1 MQQPRASD
9 TSNSM
14 NTKQSKPSP
23 VSSGDQPAKPER
35 VAKVIARAGL
45 CSRRDAERWIE
56 MGRVNV
62 NGKPLITPAM
72 TVLPTDT
79 VEVDGKPLPEREA
92 ARLWRY
98 HKPAGLVVSHRDEKD
113 RTSVFD
119 KMPEDLPRVISIGR
133 LDINTEGLLLLTND
147 GGLARLLELP
157 ATGWVRR
164 YRVRANG
171 KVTPEVL
178 ESLKNGL
185 QVDGV
190 QFGPIDAKL
199 DKEQGANVWLT
210 IALREGK
217 NREVKKICEHLGLKV
232 GRLIR
237 TSFGPFQLGELAR
250 GAVDE
255 ISQKVLNE
263 QVRGG
268 TKRKEGAKPKK
279 SANPKL
285 GPDGKPFRKPKRSGT
300 KNKSSGK
307 PASGKPA
314 SGNPSASKPARKRPG
329 AKGAARADRRR

>member
-1 MQQPRASD
+1 
-9 TSNSM
+9 M
-14 NTKQSKPSP
+14 NAKQSKPLP
-23 VSSGDQPAKPER
+23 ISSGEEPAKPER

-45 CSRRDAERWIE
+45 CSRRDAERWID

-72 TVLPTDT
+72 TVLPTDI

-113 RTSVFD
+113 RASVFD
-119 KMPEDLPRVISIGR
+119 KMPQDLPRVISIGR

-171 KVTPEVL
+171 KVTPEAL
-178 ESLKNGL
+178 EGLKDGL
-185 QVDGV
+185 LVDGV
-190 QFGPIDAKL
+190 QYGPIDAKL

-210 IALREGK
+210 VALREGK

-237 TSFGPFQLGELAR
+237 ISFGPFQLGELAR

-279 SANPKL
+279 PANPKL
-285 GPDGKPFRKPKRSGT
+285 GPDGKPFRKPNRFGA
-300 KNKSSGK
+300 KNKPGSK
-307 PASGKPA
+307 PASDKAASGKPV
-314 SGNPSASKPARKRPG
+314 SGNPSAGKPVRKRPG
-329 AKGAARADRRR
+329 TRGAARADRRR

>member
-1 MQQPRASD
+1 
-9 TSNSM
+9 M
-14 NTKQSKPSP
+14 NAKQSSPSKT
-23 VSSGDQPAKPER
+23 PAVDETSKPER

-56 MGRVNV
+56 MGRVNI

-72 TVLPTDT
+72 TVLPTDV
-79 VEVDGKPLPEREA
+79 VEVDGKPLPEREE

-113 RTSVFD
+113 RPSVFD

-171 KVTPEVL
+171 KVTPEAL
-178 ESLKNGL
+178 EALKDGL
-185 QVDGV
+185 MVDGV
-190 QFGPIDAKL
+190 QYGPIDAKL

-210 IALREGK
+210 VALREGK

-268 TKRKEGAKPKK
+268 TKRKPGAKSKRAAGTKP
-279 SANPKL
+279 
-285 GPDGKPFRKPKRSGT
+285 GPGGKPVRKPKRTAAKGKPT
-300 KNKSSGK
+300 SGK
-307 PASGKPA
+307 SAAGKTQPRRPAG
-314 SGNPSASKPARKRPG
+314 
-329 AKGAARADRRR
+329 KGAARADRRR

>member
-1 MQQPRASD
+1 
-9 TSNSM
+9 M
-14 NTKQSKPSP
+14 NAKQSSPSRKPA
-23 VSSGDQPAKPER
+23 VDETIKPER

-56 MGRVNV
+56 MGRVNI

-72 TVLPTDT
+72 TVLPTDV
-79 VEVDGKPLPEREA
+79 VEVDGKPLPEREE

-113 RTSVFD
+113 RPSVFD

-171 KVTPEVL
+171 KVTPEAL
-178 ESLKNGL
+178 EALKDGL
-185 QVDGV
+185 MVDGV
-190 QFGPIDAKL
+190 QYGPIDAKL

-210 IALREGK
+210 VALREGK

-268 TKRKEGAKPKK
+268 TKRKPGAKSKRAAGTKP
-279 SANPKL
+279 
-285 GPDGKPFRKPKRSGT
+285 GPGGKPVPKPKRTVAKG
-300 KNKSSGK
+300 KPVSGK
-307 PASGKPA
+307 SAAGKTKPRKPA
-314 SGNPSASKPARKRPG
+314 G
-329 AKGAARADRRR
+329 KGAARADRRR

>member
-1 MQQPRASD
+1 MQQHRASD
-9 TSNSM
+9 TSISM
-14 NTKQSKPSP
+14 NAKHLKSSPTSSDGEPTKPQ
-23 VSSGDQPAKPER
+23 R

-62 NGKPLITPAM
+62 NGKPLITAAM
-72 TVLPTDT
+72 TVLPTDI

-113 RTSVFD
+113 RASVFD

-171 KVTPEVL
+171 KVTPEAL
-178 ESLKNGL
+178 EALKDGL

-190 QFGPIDAKL
+190 QYGPIDAKL

-255 ISQKVLNE
+255 VSQKVLNE

-268 TKRKEGAKPKK
+268 TKRKPGAKPKK
-279 SANPKL
+279 PSQPKL
-285 GPDGKPFRKPKRSGT
+285 GPDGKPFRKPKRSEA
-300 KNKSSGK
+300 KNKADKK
-307 PASGKPA
+307 PAS
-314 SGNPSASKPARKRPG
+314 SKPAKKRPG

>member
-1 MQQPRASD
+1 MSA
-9 TSNSM
+9 
-14 NTKQSKPSP
+14 KQSSPSQKSTVDEP
-23 VSSGDQPAKPER
+23 SKPER

-62 NGKPLITPAM
+62 NGKPLITPAI
-72 TVLPTDT
+72 TVLPTDV
-79 VEVDGKPLPEREA
+79 VEVDGKPLPEREE

-113 RTSVFD
+113 RPSVFD

-171 KVTPEVL
+171 KVTVEAL
-178 ESLKNGL
+178 EALKDGL
-185 QVDGV
+185 MVDGV
-190 QFGPIDAKL
+190 QYGPIDAKL

-210 IALREGK
+210 VALREGR

-268 TKRKEGAKPKK
+268 TKRKPGAKPKPTARSK
-279 SANPKL
+279 P
-285 GPDGKPFRKPKRSGT
+285 GPDGKPVRKPKRET
-300 KNKSSGK
+300 AKGK
-307 PASGKPA
+307 PASGKTA
-314 SGNPSASKPARKRPG
+314 SGKTASGKSEAGKSTQGKPAGKRSAG
-329 AKGAARADRRR
+329 KGAARADRRR